1 MNEHIKLR
9 LKQDRRSIQI
19 RARISMSIETKRYTD
34 RWGLMN
40 NRHWHDH
47 ISYILANLKWRQT
60 KSD

>member
-1 MNEHIKLR
+1 MKEHIKLR

-47 ISYILANLKWRQT
+47 ISYILANLK
-60 KSD
+60 